1 MRRLSLLVF
10 VAVMV
15 LRADA
20 AQHATSVTVDQLE
33 QVLVAQEAAHRTDAD
48 IAQQLSGLEL
58 TERVSTARL
67 ARLKADLPG
76 EKAQQALIAL
86 ADSSVFLDPP
96 AAEIPANPRP
106 DAAALRQMLVS
117 VVNYVNTTGASCPI
131 LWPRAIRPALKTG
144 HRGYS
149 GRGWNDHPGLSPI
162 ARCRPVEC
170 AGDLS

>member
-86 ADSSVFLDPP
+86 AHGV
-96 AAEIPANPRP
+96 E
-106 DAAALRQMLVS
+106 
-117 VVNYVNTTGASCPI
+117 
-131 LWPRAIRPALKTG
+131 
-144 HRGYS
+144 
-149 GRGWNDHPGLSPI
+149 
-162 ARCRPVEC
+162 AR
-170 AGDLS
+170 L